1 MRLFDPVSG
10 RKVWDSADPNAGP
23 VPPPRVG
30 SEWRVEGNYSAAP
43 QPAKGIEHYLG
54 GTGIP
59 EKLAMANQMFNP
71 VEAIGQ
77 SMQAGQRLVSPGR
90 TGWQRVQDTGDMLSG
105 IAGVVG
111 PAVAASKAGAPAAS
125 ALQEAF
131 LGFSMSPQALT
142 ARNFMAD
149 EDGGLKLYHGSPHDF
164 DEFSLSKIGTGEG
177 AQAYGHGLYFAEA
190 EDTARAYRDDLSRPK
205 NMWTQQAANGGLEVQ
220 YKTRDGRIGTA
231 GVFDPAKGDV
241 FDQAMSAPFGRMY
254 EVEVNANPDD
264 FLDWDRPLSEQ
275 PEIAR
280 KLGLRI
286 RSEREI
292 NDEAY
297 GLFDKYGTFDAMPAD
312 ARSRLEYLND
322 EVNLPG
328 TTQTGREIYEY
339 GVGQQENVHDLL
351 SGPDPYRA
359 DKLRELG
366 IPGIRYLDAGSRG
379 AGDGSRNY
387 VVFDDKLISIVRKY
401 GVAGAASML
410 GVSTLDVEQAMAE
423 GRK

>member
-30 SEWRVEGNYSAAP
+30 SEWRVDGNYSAAP

-59 EKLAMANQMFNP
+59 EKFAMANQMFNP

-149 EDGGLKLYHGSPHDF
+149 EYGGLKLYHGSPHDF

-275 PEIAR
+275 PQRVQDVAR
-280 KLGLRI
+280 TADISAAVGPTKGKLNAW
-286 RSEREI
+286 REGRDVGAVPTGQDLHRALSSYGE
-292 NDEAY
+292 NGAAATDMFREA
-297 GLFDKYGTFDAMPAD
+297 
-312 ARSRLEYLND
+312 
-322 EVNLPG
+322 
-328 TTQTGREIYEY
+328 
-339 GVGQQENVHDLL
+339 
-351 SGPDPYRA
+351 
-359 DKLRELG
+359 G